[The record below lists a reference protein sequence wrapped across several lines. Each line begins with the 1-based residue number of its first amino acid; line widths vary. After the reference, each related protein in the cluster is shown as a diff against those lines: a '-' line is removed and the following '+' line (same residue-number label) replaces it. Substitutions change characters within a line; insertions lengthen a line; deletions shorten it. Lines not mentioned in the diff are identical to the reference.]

1 MASHFAL
8 ASGKCTVDLFWVQ
21 VPHVNAI
28 SCYGSSRWEKE
39 YWGMTRMWDV
49 RLATIQ
55 DLTLAF
61 ADSPT
66 CLGF

>member
-1 MASHFAL
+1 MLLLDMCPPFGRKR
-8 ASGKCTVDLFWVQ
+8 GK
-21 VPHVNAI
+21 
-28 SCYGSSRWEKE
+28 
-39 YWGMTRMWDV
+39 WGMTRMWDV

-61 ADSPT
+61 ADSPM